1 MFENIVYN
9 SYYQWVPLYLTFLAF
24 FFYLP
29 RYIWLKME
37 GGLMKLFR
45 KGTTA
50 RFKNSTL
57 FQSVIFEKF
66 FRFIEDQDEKREK
79 LVQFFC
85 RNIHNKYDANI
96 QLSPRIHI
104 VYNWI
109 QLILTLYSRYNI
121 YFCGFVFCEFLNF
134 AIVGCNFFL
143 THRFLHYRFLDY
155 GYQVSP
161 MHTYNTII

>member
-1 MFENIVYN
+1 METGPQDSYKVSVVYN

-109 QLILTLYSRYNI
+109 QLILTLY
-121 YFCGFVFCEFLNF
+121 
-134 AIVGCNFFL
+134 
-143 THRFLHYRFLDY
+143 
-155 GYQVSP
+155 
-161 MHTYNTII
+161 

>member
-1 MFENIVYN
+1 
-9 SYYQWVPLYLTFLAF
+9 
-24 FFYLP
+24 
-29 RYIWLKME
+29 
-37 GGLMKLFR
+37 MKLFR

-96 QLSPRIHI
+96 HLSPRIHI

-109 QLILTLYSRYNI
+109 QLILTLY
-121 YFCGFVFCEFLNF
+121 
-134 AIVGCNFFL
+134 
-143 THRFLHYRFLDY
+143 
-155 GYQVSP
+155 
-161 MHTYNTII
+161 